1 MRLTVSTCTLT
12 SAVIN
17 PRQYQ
22 INCGSFDF
30 SVPTSG
36 AFDLAIGPYSGEFN
50 QSFFEK
56 SNARGFA
63 RGGGG
68 GMIAFGID
76 PDIRISSFLL
86 QQELRRTAVINNIL
100 IF

>member
-1 MRLTVSTCTLT
+1 MVFDNIYVDICDLQHKYITILDPWDALMCNFCPGFLILVLF
-12 SAVIN
+12 N

-30 SVPTSG
+30 SALTSG
-36 AFDLAIGPYSGEFN
+36 AFDLEIGPYSGEFD
-50 QSFFEK
+50 QSFLKK

-68 GMIAFGID
+68 
-76 PDIRISSFLL
+76 
-86 QQELRRTAVINNIL
+86 
-100 IF
+100 

>member
-1 MRLTVSTCTLT
+1 MPYFVSRIYLQQF
-12 SAVIN
+12 S
-17 PRQYQ
+17 RQYQ

-30 SVPTSG
+30 SSPTSG
-36 AFDLAIGPYSGEFN
+36 AFDLEIGPYSGEFD
-50 QSFFEK
+50 QAFLKK

-76 PDIRISSFLL
+76 PDINR
-86 QQELRRTAVINNIL
+86 EKVH
-100 IF
+100 